1 MLPKLQ
7 SGEVIVITGGKYV
20 GRKGT
25 VVKQTDQM
33 TCVRLNDSEKEVR
46 VMTSN
51 VSIVGVVNELNVQ
64 AGKKVVINAVKVELE
79 EMRQRMAELIL
90 LLEKLDM

>member
-1 MLPKLQ
+1 MRKVQ
-7 SGEVIVITGGKYV
+7 SGEVIVIIGGKYV

-33 TCVRLNDSEKEVR
+33 TCVRLSDSDKEVR

-51 VSIVGVVNELNVQ
+51 VALVGVVKELNVQ
-64 AGKKVVINAVKVELE
+64 AGKKEVINAVKVELE
-79 EMRQRMAELIL
+79 DMRQRMAELIL

>member
-1 MLPKLQ
+1 MMRKVQ
-7 SGEVIVITGGKYV
+7 SGEVIVIIGGKYV

-33 TCVRLNDSEKEVR
+33 TCVRLSESDKEVR
-46 VMTSN
+46 VMTNN
-51 VSIVGVVNELNVQ
+51 VGIVGVVKELNVQ
-64 AGKKVVINAVKVELE
+64 AGKKEVINAVKVELE
-79 EMRQRMAELIL
+79 DMRQRMAELIL

>member
-1 MLPKLQ
+1 MMRKVQP
-7 SGEVIVITGGKYV
+7 GEVIVIIGGKYV

-33 TCVRLNDSEKEVR
+33 TCVRLSDSDKEVR

-51 VSIVGVVNELNVQ
+51 VALVGVVKELNVQ
-64 AGKKVVINAVKVELE
+64 AGKKEVINAVKVELE
-79 EMRQRMAELIL
+79 DMRQRMAELIL